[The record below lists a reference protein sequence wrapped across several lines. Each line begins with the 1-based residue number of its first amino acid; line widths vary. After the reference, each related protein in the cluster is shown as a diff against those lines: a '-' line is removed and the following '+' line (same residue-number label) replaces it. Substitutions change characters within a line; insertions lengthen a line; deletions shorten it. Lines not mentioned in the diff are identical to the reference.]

1 MDQQTKRTML
11 AVGLMA
17 LVLILYQMFLVPPM
31 PVEPPPVE
39 RAAEPAP
46 RAAAPTAPPVAAPA
60 PPVAPAAP
68 EVAPRS
74 DRPRPP
80 QHVATVE
87 GPLYRAV
94 VSSEGGKLQEMT
106 LHYRGEKPVVL
117 VGETGPTG
125 LMVGPREGA
134 GEVVPMEIDPRAI
147 SLGPE
152 QRSGALTMTGQVD
165 GDR

>member
-1 MDQQTKRTML
+1 M
-11 AVGLMA
+11 
-17 LVLILYQMFLVPPM
+17 
-31 PVEPPPVE
+31 
-39 RAAEPAP
+39 
-46 RAAAPTAPPVAAPA
+46 
-60 PPVAPAAP
+60 
-68 EVAPRS
+68 
-74 DRPRPP
+74 
-80 QHVATVE
+80 ATVE

-134 GEVVPMEIDPRAI
+134 GEVVPMEIDPRAV

-152 QRSGALTMTGQVD
+152 QRSGANLNYLARARGARATLLPSSWVLLRCPSPVEG
-165 GDR
+165 GGA